1 MKSKKATNRLLTLL
15 LVLVM
20 SVTCFAQSGIRVL
33 AAGEDAAVTD
43 EDAVS
48 DDAVSS
54 DDAATQDEV
63 SENEADTQDITTEPE
78 DTDEPSE
85 DVIVPEEEDE
95 TASYNLWVG
104 GVAVTDA
111 NKNDIKSA
119 VVGSDAK
126 ATYNSDTHTLYL
138 YNVESF
144 QKGTGIEDIETSS
157 YAYIYYKDSY
167 PLNIVAEDCSIDFT
181 EQSFYSNKD
190 NWFIY
195 SAADLNI
202 SGNIDVTMIDSKAQI
217 GHGIET
223 KGRITFKADSGFEC
237 KSIYCTIQSG
247 NTVTVESGAYVN
259 AEMVK
264 YDTNLI
270 ESDQNALC
278 VKKGGLTVDGGTL
291 YLYCRKDGNNANAL
305 DVKGTLTLNAGSEF
319 MAVNESKSTPDV
331 SIYGS
336 VKVSGDIIV
345 DKSLYIYDKEHVK
358 KDSDFRYVV
367 NEKDE
372 PSITVQIQED
382 NTPKLNIW
390 IGGQQ
395 VTEGRA
401 YDIWGLNVGSATY
414 DKDTK
419 VLTLNNAGGFKGI
432 NHDAWI
438 DCDEEIT
445 INGNFSL
452 SMLDGTGVEY
462 LIRSV
467 KDLTVDCNIDMTE
480 MKAYPNRAISTLG
493 DAKLII
499 SGGTYKLR
507 AKNNA
512 LYSYKDLVL
521 SGGEIDA
528 SSSLSVICSGSADI
542 SFDGANVK
550 AINTKNK
557 VTVSAGG
564 NIAFNKGTAT
574 IQASAGTAAL
584 SANKKITMDTS
595 KLCIESP
602 EGAKIQ
608 GGKIVDA
615 DGKDVSAVEIKS
627 VEGYNIWLGNTAVT
641 KNNASDIFGDGK
653 ASYDPETGILT
664 LNGVKDFGE
673 PYKSGE
679 RTYCILS
686 QTAKELTI
694 KGSAE
699 LSGASVGIS
708 GLNLNI
714 DADLTINCDTGI
726 VSGLGGVKVNGGKL
740 VINSTEAGINAEA
753 IAIIEVN
760 GGELSVKASAD
771 GSYALTATRIK
782 LNGGKIIAEGKAGA
796 INATANSN
804 AIILSDKMLIL
815 EPKGGKLSTSGK
827 SIVDAEGN
835 TAKKVMM
842 LEKTVQ
848 YTVKFDANGH
858 GTAPAD
864 VTLWSGEC
872 VERPADPA
880 EDGWLFTGWFTDKEA
895 TTAYDFAVPV
905 TSDIILYAGWERL
918 NIVSAMNPVPFIDE
932 TTEALTLVKGQKF
945 TADMLVGWSI
955 DKADKKYVTI
965 SKKGKIEAKKVTT
978 APVKIWNSDK
988 TKNIEIT
995 VIKPGFADKT
1005 IKADVSDAHKPCG
1018 FSGFGELP
1026 VAYYVSNPEV
1036 SAIDLKTGELYF
1048 VGKGSATVTAYVN
1061 GKAYTCKLKVSEKTT
1076 KTERDLYMNAGTKKS
1091 LKVSGVKFEKYEI
1104 DPAYADLAEISKT
1117 SVKAKDKTGH
1127 VIVKGTAK
1135 DGTIYTFNVYIE
1147 KPAIIDHSALGYTD
1161 KGKGKYEINMKV
1173 GQEAELYFD
1182 IDRYIIVKASKG
1194 EIAYASEDGIIHAMK
1209 PGSSKLTAKINGKS
1223 VTVKVNVTE

>member
-1 MKSKKATNRLLTLL
+1 MKSKKAINRLLTLL

-20 SVTCFAQSGIRVL
+20 SVTGFAQSGIRVL

-63 SENEADTQDITTEPE
+63 SENEADKQDITTEPE

-126 ATYNSDTHTLYL
+126 ATYNPDTHTLYL

-157 YAYIYYKDSY
+157 YAYIYYKDTY
-167 PLNIVAEDCSIDFT
+167 PLNIVAQDCSIDFT

-202 SGNIDVTMIDSKAQI
+202 SGNIDVTIIDSKAQI

-223 KGRITFKADSGFEC
+223 KGKITFKADSGFEC

-259 AEMVK
+259 AEIVK
-264 YDTNLI
+264 YDTDFVG
-270 ESDQNALC
+270 SDQNALC

-372 PSITVQIQED
+372 PSINVQVQED

-467 KDLTVDCNIDMTE
+467 KDLTVDCNIDMTG

-550 AINTKNK
+550 AINTNNR

-574 IQASAGTAAL
+574 IQASAGTAAV

-595 KLCIESP
+595 KLCIASP

-615 DGKDVSAVEIKS
+615 DGKDVSAVEIKA
-627 VEGYNIWLGNTAVT
+627 VEGYELWLGNTAVT

-653 ASYDPETGILT
+653 ASYNPETHVLT

-673 PYKSGE
+673 LYKSGDS
-679 RTYCILS
+679 TYCIAS
-686 QTAKELTI
+686 TGTNELTI

-708 GLNLNI
+708 GLNLII
-714 DADLTINCDTGI
+714 DADLTINCNTGI
-726 VSGLGGVKVNGGKL
+726 LSGLGGVKINGGKV
-740 VINSTEAGINAEA
+740 VINSAKDGINADVLGG
-753 IAIIEVN
+753 IEVN
-760 GGELSVKASAD
+760 GGELIVKAGAD
-771 GSYALTATRIK
+771 DSHALKATTIK
-782 LNGGKIIAEGKAGA
+782 LYGGKITAEGKAGSMLA
-796 INATANSN
+796 SSK
-804 AIILSDKMLIL
+804 IILSDKMLIL

-827 SIVDAEGN
+827 SIVDAEDN

-905 TSDIILYAGWERL
+905 TSDITLYAGWERL

-965 SKKGKIEAKKVTT
+965 SKKGKIDAKKVTT

-995 VIKPGFADKT
+995 VVKPGFADKT

-1036 SAIDLKTGELYF
+1036 CAIDLKTGELYF
-1048 VGKGSATVTAYVN
+1048 FGKGTSTITAYVN
-1061 GKAYTCKLKVSEKTT
+1061 GKAYTCKLKVSEKTVLE
-1076 KTERDLYMNAGTKKS
+1076 KHVVYMNANSKKS
-1091 LKVSGVKFEKYEI
+1091 LKLSGVKFEKFEI
-1104 DPAYADLAEISKT
+1104 ASADADYAEIKKNT
-1117 SVKAKDKTGH
+1117 VIAKDKTGLIQ
-1127 VIVKGTAK
+1127 VTGTSK
-1135 DGTIYTFNVYIE
+1135 DGKMYLFYVNIE

-1194 EIAYASEDGIIHAMK
+1194 EIAYASEDGRIHAMK